1 MARQRDTPCK
11 PSGRVLLAAMEARG
25 LRIGDLCSCKPHDV
39 AGPGSS
45 STCALYCSLCL
56 LQERDARQGDEQLLK
71 ASTQV
76 APCST
81 SPANDI
87 PQNQPL
93 NTVKI
98 CQANSNSFGQQ
109 LPSVRG
115 AVLGQLRHLWK
126 HQRRHG
132 EVRERQGR
140 KEPCCVGGARARKR
154 HGRARAGMGGKREVA
169 PCRTRAGARKGERQ
183 RSGFRGR
190 DQVG

>member
-1 MARQRDTPCK
+1 MIHLAK
-11 PSGRVLLAAMEARG
+11 PSGRVLLAAVEARG

-39 AGPGSS
+39 AGRGSS
-45 STCALYCSLCL
+45 STCALYCSTCL

-71 ASTQV
+71 ASTQL

-81 SPANDI
+81 SLANDI
-87 PQNQPL
+87 PQKQPL
-93 NTVKI
+93 NTVKT

-109 LPSVRG
+109 LPSVQG

-140 KEPCCVGGARARKR
+140 KEPCCAGGACT
-154 HGRARAGMGGKREVA
+154 GTQTGMGGKREVA